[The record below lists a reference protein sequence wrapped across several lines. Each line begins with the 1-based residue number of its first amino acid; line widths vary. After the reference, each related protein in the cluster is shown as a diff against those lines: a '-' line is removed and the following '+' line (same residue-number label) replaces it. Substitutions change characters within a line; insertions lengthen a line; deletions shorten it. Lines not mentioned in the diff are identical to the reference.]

1 MKMGRKPLCATLLA
15 AAILA
20 AASFVPALAGYSRGG
35 GFTAPGYG
43 ARAWGMG
50 GAAVAWGADEGA
62 TYWNPAL
69 LSLVDSG
76 RIGFSYVNLVPGTEA
91 RHSYLAYARS
101 IKEGLLDGPGLDYSE
116 HAIGVLY
123 GNLALEV
130 SDGRKYT
137 ENALTL
143 AYAYAPDYFVS
154 IGASVGLLLSSSDIG
169 EFDAKG
175 TTFTAGIRVVLVENV
190 TLAFVARN
198 LFSRVLFDVGDNYN
212 LDRSFTLGAAFEFLD
227 DATLEGDVVGAFG
240 GVSRL
245 VLGCEGRFFSDVLAV
260 RGGIASVTAGE
271 SRTLPHAGLGVRLS
285 RLHLDYN
292 ANFDTSEA
300 FEDTHRFS
308 LAVDL

>member
-1 MKMGRKPLCATLLA
+1 MRSKRIHIVVIAAAGLLA
-15 AAILA
+15 AVC
-20 AASFVPALAGYSRGG
+20 SPALAGYSRGG

-69 LSLVDSG
+69 LSLVEKG

-101 IKEGLLDGPGLDYSE
+101 VEQGPTNAPGLEFSE

-123 GNLALEV
+123 GNLALEL

-143 AYAYAPDYFVS
+143 AYAYSPEHFVS
-154 IGASVGLLLSSSDIG
+154 IGASMGLLLSSSDIG

-175 TTFTAGIRVVLVENV
+175 TTLTVGIRVVMLEHL
-190 TLAFVARN
+190 TLALVGRN
-198 LFSRVLFDVGDNYN
+198 LFSRVMFDTGEDYN
-212 LDRSFTLGAAFEFLD
+212 LDRSFTLGAAFRFLD
-227 DATLEGDVVGAFG
+227 NATLEGDVVEAFG

-245 VLGCEGRFFSDVLAV
+245 VLGFEGLFFSDVLAL
-260 RGGIASVTAGE
+260 RGGITSVTAGE
-271 SRTLPHAGLGVRLS
+271 ARTLPHAGLGVRLG
-285 RLHLDYN
+285 RVHLDYN
-292 ANFDTSEA
+292 ANFDTREA
-300 FEDTHRFS
+300 FDDTHRFS
-308 LAVDL
+308 LAVEL